1 MKRIALAV
9 LGFVWGLLV
18 TWVSVYVFNH
28 IHWPEVQSHATG
40 CNDMEHCKSHTI
52 LIWGMLATLLWPA
65 VTFAILNAVAFR
77 RWSGRK
83 WGIAFVVL
91 TVLVVLFYLAPY
103 VASALGLV
111 H

>member
-1 MKRIALAV
+1 M
-9 LGFVWGLLV
+9 
-18 TWVSVYVFNH
+18 
-28 IHWPEVQSHATG
+28 
-40 CNDMEHCKSHTI
+40 
-52 LIWGMLATLLWPA
+52 
-65 VTFAILNAVAFR
+65 NAVAFR

-103 VASALGLV
+103 AASALGLV